1 MKRFLQFS
9 GLIAAVIAIVGF
21 VLMMTCPSLVYT
33 VTSPLSGSKSSTS
46 YSGIMGI
53 FGGTVKGSIGGIS
66 FDAGKINPTPLAIVA
81 FVLLCVAIVILL
93 LGAILPIMKVKALN
107 KFSGLLNLIA
117 VVCLIAAGVM
127 LFFEVPSWC
136 AAQSTENYKMSTDN
150 FSLGAGWIIAAVLSI
165 VGGVVAI
172 LPACANFLAKGK
184 KRR

>member
-33 VTSPLSGSKSSTS
+33 LTNPITGAKSSTS

-53 FGGTVKGSIGGIS
+53 FGGTTKASIGS
-66 FDAGKINPTPLAIVA
+66 FTFEAGKINPTPLAIVA
-81 FVLLCVAIVILL
+81 FVLLCLAIVVLL
-93 LGAILPIMKVKALN
+93 LGAILPIAKVKALN

-117 VVCLIAAGVM
+117 LVCLIAAGVM
-127 LFFEVPSWC
+127 IFFEVPAWC
-136 AAQSTENYKMSTDN
+136 AAQSTADYKMSTDN
-150 FSLGAGWIIAAVLSI
+150 FSLGAGWVVAGILAI

-172 LPACANFLAKGK
+172 LPTCANFLAKGK
-184 KRR
+184 KRK

>member
-33 VTSPLSGSKSSTS
+33 ITNPISGAKSSAS
-46 YSGIMGI
+46 CSGIQGI
-53 FGGTVKGSIGGIS
+53 FGGTIKGTILSLEVKL
-66 FDAGKINPTPLAIVA
+66 NPLALVA
-81 FVLLCVAIVILL
+81 FILLCVAIVILL

-117 VVCLIAAGVM
+117 VVCLVAAGVM
-127 LFFEVPSWC
+127 IFFEVPSWC
-136 AAQSTENYKMSTDN
+136 AAQSTADYKVSTDN
-150 FSLGAGWIIAAVLSI
+150 YSLGAGWVIAGILAI

-184 KRR
+184 KR